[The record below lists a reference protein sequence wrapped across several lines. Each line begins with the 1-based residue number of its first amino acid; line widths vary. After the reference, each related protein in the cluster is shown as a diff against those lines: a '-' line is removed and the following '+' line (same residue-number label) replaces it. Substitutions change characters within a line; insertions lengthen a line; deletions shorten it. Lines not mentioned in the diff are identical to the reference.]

1 MRAATA
7 EKDHFVFTITV
18 LALLV
23 LASLTGAIYVTTPS
37 RPQIAAC
44 ELLQTASDEA
54 DLAPAWYLRAGEVLE
69 ACGQDRAKADA
80 AARACFAE
88 ARNGYRDSKE
98 CEAMP

>member
-1 MRAATA
+1 MRPTA
-7 EKDHFVFTITV
+7 IAMGLAVALGGCTV
-18 LALLV
+18 IP
-23 LASLTGAIYVTTPS
+23 ASTAYG
-37 RPQIAAC
+37 AC
-44 ELLQTASDEA
+44 ELLNTASQEA

-98 CEAMP
+98 CEAMQ